1 MTHLTE
7 LSKSAFIRRVKDP
20 FTLCCL
26 VGVLVFL
33 GSFLIGGDTKN
44 TEIVVSAADINRIE
58 QQWLLEQGRLPS
70 PMELDGLIASFAQEE
85 MQVREALAMG
95 LDYNDTIIRR
105 RLVQKYQFIT
115 EDEAL
120 NVPASEE
127 DLRSFFKE
135 NEEMYVSGPKIT
147 FRHIFFNSAN
157 ETATPS
163 HIQSL
168 TSKVNEENWYSFGD
182 PFPLTREFH
191 GSTHSQIANVLGSQ
205 FLTALLDIED
215 DTWVG
220 PITSTYGSHLVRII
234 DRRPAEL
241 QSFDAIQRR
250 VQLDYDAHRRD
261 QAYDKILAELAT
273 RYKVIVEPRIDE

>member
-1 MTHLTE
+1 M
-7 LSKSAFIRRVKDP
+7 KDP

-70 PMELDGLIASFAQEE
+70 SLELDGLIASFAQEE

-127 DLRSFFKE
+127 DLQRFFKE
-135 NEEMYVSGPKIT
+135 NEEMYVTGPRIT
-147 FRHIFFNSAN
+147 FKHIFFNSAN

-163 HIQSL
+163 HIRSL
-168 TSKVNEENWYSFGD
+168 ASKVNEENWYSFGD
-182 PFPLTREFH
+182 PFPLTREFQV
-191 GSTHSQIANVLGSQ
+191 STHSQIANVLGSQ

-215 DTWVG
+215 GTWVG
-220 PITSTYGSHLVRII
+220 PIASTYGSHLVRIM

-241 QSFDAIQRR
+241 QSFDDIRRR

-273 RYKVIVEPRIDE
+273 RYKVIVEPRIVE

>member
-1 MTHLTE
+1 MNNLAV
-7 LSKSAFIRRVKDP
+7 LLKSSFVRRAKDP
-20 FTLCCL
+20 FTLCCIA
-26 VGVLVFL
+26 GVLVFL
-33 GSFLIGGDTKN
+33 GSFLIDRDPTN
-44 TEIVVSAADINRIE
+44 TEIVISEADINRIE

-70 PMELDGLIASFAQEE
+70 STELDGLIASFAHEE

-127 DLRSFFKE
+127 DLRRFFEE
-135 NEEMYVSGPKIT
+135 NEEMYITGPRIT
-147 FRHIFFNSAN
+147 FKHIFFNSAN

-168 TSKVNEENWYSFGD
+168 TPTVNDKNWYSFGD

-191 GSTHSQIANVLGSQ
+191 ASTHSQIANVLGSQ
-205 FLTALLDIED
+205 FLTALLKIED
-215 DTWVG
+215 GAWVG
-220 PITSTYGSHLVRII
+220 PVESTYGTHLVRII
-234 DRRPAEL
+234 ERHPAEL

-250 VQLDYDAHRRD
+250 VQLDYDAQRRD
-261 QAYDKILAELAT
+261 QAYEKVLAELST
-273 RYKVIVEPRIDE
+273 RYQVVIEPQSDE